1 MMEKCMP
8 EPIDTSAV
16 ELSAELLELI
26 EIIARNVHEVWAAG
40 RIAEG
45 WQWGEVRD
53 DARRLHPCLVPYE
66 ELPESER
73 NYDRHTA
80 LETLKLIQTLGFEIK
95 KVTQ

>member
-1 MMEKCMP
+1 MEKCMP